1 MCVSLRSHL
10 RILVTMCH
18 NIRLS
23 LLLLSLGLTSAVP
36 DPSLAES
43 LEALTQ
49 TCDQSQHYVGILNA
63 VHSSLDLQVGISV
76 PNDLNTDCSN

>member
-1 MCVSLRSHL
+1 
-10 RILVTMCH
+10 MCH

-76 PNDLNTDCSN
+76 PYDLNTDCSN